1 MYVYIFAKK
10 YLKLSSQ
17 FAHATFCSCQMSH
30 ALKVAY
36 IATPNCNTYDI
47 TYYQL
52 LKYYVKCSCYAKK
65 QSIETNIKLKQKLIK
80 NLNEFYPL
88 LQEYI
93 EKNQRL
99 ALSSKCLPQF
109 PNQLQ
114 YSVASTHIS
123 LSRAHTNTPSQ
134 LHQYAVIYVSMYIIA
149 VCACICV
156 CLLYAV
162 QCRLAYLVS
171 V

>member
-52 LKYYVKCSCYAKK
+52 LKYYVKCSRYAKK

-80 NLNEFYPL
+80 NLNEFYSL

-93 EKNQRL
+93 EKKISVQRL
-99 ALSSKCLPQF
+99 AASACHNFLI
-109 PNQLQ
+109 NYNTLQ
-114 YSVASTHIS
+114 RQHIS
-123 LSRAHTNTPSQ
+123 LCHAHTQTHRHNR
-134 LHQYAVIYVSMYIIA
+134 ISMP
-149 VCACICV
+149 
-156 CLLYAV
+156 LYMSR
-162 QCRLAYLVS
+162 CT
-171 V
+171 